1 MLLCCSLSMSKCDAW
16 ATEKRSIVWLRA
28 RVCVCVCA
36 SVSASVREIVCA
48 RWRRWEKER
57 VRANTANS
65 KAGVTERKQIG
76 GERAGAKLYC
86 RQVHHHHQHR
96 HQQQNL
102 RPKWD
107 GNKEW
112 HSMCTVLLHAML
124 WLQLCECGRVSWH
137 TRFFFSLP
145 QSTIYQYRFIYIF
158 SLECAHTHTQSQP
171 FGSLHCI
178 IMFDRRS
185 NTPLH
190 SNR

>member
-1 MLLCCSLSMSKCDAW
+1 MH
-16 ATEKRSIVWLRA
+16 ERQRSDRSCGCE

-137 TRFFFSLP
+137 TRFFSL
-145 QSTIYQYRFIYIF
+145 Y
-158 SLECAHTHTQSQP
+158 HNQP
-171 FGSLHCI
+171 FTSIDSFTYFL
-178 IMFDRRS
+178 
-185 NTPLH
+185 
-190 SNR
+190 

>member
-28 RVCVCVCA
+28 CVCVCLCECECECE
-36 SVSASVREIVCA
+36 RDCMCTMTTM
-48 RWRRWEKER
+48 RKRR

-137 TRFFFSLP
+137 TRFFLFTTINHLP
-145 QSTIYQYRFIYIF
+145 VSIHLHIF
-158 SLECAHTHTQSQP
+158 SRVCTHTYTITAIRFS
-171 FGSLHCI
+171 SLHNNV
-178 IMFDRRS
+178 RS
-185 NTPLH
+185 PLEYTTALE
-190 SNR
+190 